1 MAKPADAKKAVAA
14 KVVEDKKD
22 EEKKPSKK
30 KIAMDAAFTFNESQL
45 EQMDQEI

>member
-1 MAKPADAKKAVAA
+1 MAVAA

-30 KIAMDAAFTFNESQL
+30 KIAMDAAFTFMESQL
-45 EQMDQEI
+45 EQMDLEI